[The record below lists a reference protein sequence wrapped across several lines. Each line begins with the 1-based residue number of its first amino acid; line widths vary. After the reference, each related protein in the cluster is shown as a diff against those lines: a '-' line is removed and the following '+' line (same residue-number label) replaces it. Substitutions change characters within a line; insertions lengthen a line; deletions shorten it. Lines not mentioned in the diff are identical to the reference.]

1 MLCSTLKV
9 NFQAISPLAVND
21 ADYRAKGYHLDV
33 SVAPESVVAA
43 AALLNRAGYTLEAV
57 TGVDWLS
64 SAAPKPPA
72 KKAAPS
78 AEGEAPPPPPEPA
91 APVEEQMEVVYDYTS
106 TGLELCRVVVR
117 CRIPRATPELPTISG
132 VFAGAD
138 WHERETHDFFG
149 IRFQGHRDLSP
160 LLLPED
166 ADFHPLLKD
175 FKA

>member
-1 MLCSTLKV
+1 MLCSTLKED
-9 NFQAISPLAVND
+9 FLALSPLAI
-21 ADYRAKGYHLDV
+21 AGTDYKAKGYHLDV
-33 SVAPESVVAA
+33 TVTPDQVVAA
-43 AALLNRAGYTLEAV
+43 ATVMDRRGYTLEAV

-64 SAAPKPPA
+64 AAAPKPV

-78 AEGEAPPPPPEPA
+78 EGEV
-91 APVEEQMEVVYDYTS
+91 APVEAPAEPVVEQMEVVYDYTH
-106 TGLELCRVVVR
+106 TDRELCRVVVR
-117 CRIPRATPELPTISG
+117 CRIPRDNPELPTVSV

-149 IRFQGHRDLSP
+149 IRFLGHPDLSP

-175 FKA
+175 FKV